1 MFTFTKERENPVVTI
16 TTDRSSESGAEP
28 MHLNW
33 ASLRFTGPTTLL
45 EKPFQWHHVTRSLPQ
60 VRIALVAAVLMYSIF
75 GILDA
80 LVIPSAKHVTWLIRF
95 AFVCPAILAIL
106 AATYIPRLQSHLQPI
121 LSFGF
126 AISGLGIILMITRT
140 PSPVNYYYY
149 VGLILVFIF
158 GYSFANLRFIWA
170 SISGWFIVILY
181 EIAAFHTTM
190 PTLELISNNFFLIS
204 ANIAG
209 MLACYN
215 IEYASRRNY
224 FLMQQLLQ
232 EQRKIQDLNEQ
243 LECRVAERTEK
254 LEQVN
259 RQLIQEMAE
268 RHEAEKERER
278 LGVQLKQAEKM
289 ETIGMLAAGVAH
301 DLNNIL
307 IGLVT
312 YPEFL
317 LIELPKD
324 SKLRRSILIIQQSG
338 MKAAAIV
345 QDLLTLSRQ
354 GMTDKKVFNM
364 NTIITEYLQS
374 LGYMQLKSDH
384 AQVNLEVDLQ
394 EDLLNINGSPVHL
407 LKTIMNL
414 LNNAFEAN
422 LVNGTVKIATRN
434 RYIDSPLDAF
444 ERIAEGEYVVLIVA
458 DTGIGIEAKEL
469 RKIFEPF
476 FTKKK
481 LGRSGTGL
489 GMTLIWSTV
498 KDHGGFIDV
507 QSTEGKGSIF
517 NLYFPVTRQNV
528 SEMEEHSA
536 LEDCLGTESVLI
548 VDDIPEQREIAT
560 IMLQKLGYAIHSV
573 ANGEEAIEYLKHQ
586 KADILVLDMIM
597 EPGIDGYETY
607 KSIIKNNPG
616 QKAIIVSGFSESE
629 LVKEAQGLGAGE
641 YIRKPYSLNTI
652 ARALR
657 TELDR
662 EPYYPPQS
670 CTQTIPP
677 GGQKGKRDGL

>member
-1 MFTFTKERENPVVTI
+1 MFAFAREREQPVVTI
-16 TTDRSSESGAEP
+16 ATDRSSESCAGP

-33 ASLRFTGPTTLL
+33 ASLRFTGSTKLL
-45 EKPFQWHHVTRSLPQ
+45 EKPFQRYNVAHSLLQ
-60 VRIALVAAVLMYSIF
+60 VRIALVAAILMYSIF

-80 LVIPSAKHVTWLIRF
+80 LVIPSAKHVTWFIRF
-95 AFVCPAILAIL
+95 ALVCPAILAIL
-106 AATYIPRLQSHLQPI
+106 AATYIPRLQSYLQPL
-121 LSFGF
+121 LSCGI
-126 AISGLGIILMITRT
+126 AIGGLGIILMIIRT
-140 PSPVNYYYY
+140 PSPFNYYYY

-158 GYSFANLRFIWA
+158 GYSFVNLSFIWA
-170 SISGWFIVILY
+170 SMSGWFIVILY
-181 EIAAFHTTM
+181 EIAAFNTAM
-190 PTLELISNNFFLIS
+190 PPLELISNNFFLIS

-224 FLMQQLLQ
+224 FLMHQLLQ
-232 EQRKIQDLNEQ
+232 EQLKIQDLNEQ
-243 LECRVAERTEK
+243 LEHRVAERTEN
-254 LEQVN
+254 LEQAN
-259 RQLIQEMAE
+259 CQLTREIAE
-268 RHEAEKERER
+268 RHEAEEQRER
-278 LGVQLKQAEKM
+278 LEAQLKQAEKM
-289 ETIGMLAAGVAH
+289 ETIGKLAAGVAH

-312 YPEFL
+312 YPELL

-324 SKLRRSILIIQQSG
+324 SKLRRPILTIQQSG

-354 GMTDKKVFNM
+354 GMNVIKIFNM
-364 NTIITEYLQS
+364 NTTISEYLHS
-374 LGYMQLKSDH
+374 PGYMQLKSEH
-384 AQVNLEVDLQ
+384 PKVNLEVDLQ

-422 LVNGTVKIATRN
+422 LVDGTVKISTRN

-444 ERIAEGEYVVLIVA
+444 EKIAEGEYAVLSVA
-458 DTGIGIEAKEL
+458 DKGIGIETKDL

-489 GMTLIWSTV
+489 GMTLVWSMV

-507 QSTEGKGSIF
+507 QSTEGRGSLF
-517 NLYFPVTRQNV
+517 DLYFPATRENIA
-528 SEMEEHSA
+528 EMEETFT

-548 VDDIPEQREIAT
+548 VDDIQEQREIAT
-560 IMLQKLGYAIHSV
+560 LMLQKLGYAVHSV
-573 ANGEEAIEYLKHQ
+573 ASGEAAIEYLKFK

-597 EPGIDGYETY
+597 EPGLDGCETY
-607 KSIIKNNPG
+607 KGIIKNNPV
-616 QKAIIVSGFSESE
+616 QKAIIVSGFSESA
-629 LVKEAQGLGAGE
+629 LVKEAQALGAGE
-641 YIRKPYSLNTI
+641 YIRKPYSLNGI

-657 TELDR
+657 AELDR
-662 EPYYPPQS
+662 
-670 CTQTIPP
+670 
-677 GGQKGKRDGL
+677 

>member
-1 MFTFTKERENPVVTI
+1 MVTSA
-16 TTDRSSESGAEP
+16 TDRSSESGAGP

-45 EKPFQWHHVTRSLPQ
+45 EKPFQKYNVTRSLPQ
-60 VRIALVAAVLMYSIF
+60 VRIALVAAILMYSIF

-106 AATYIPRLQSHLQPI
+106 AATYIPRLQSHLQP
-121 LSFGF
+121 LFSCGF
-126 AISGLGIILMITRT
+126 AISGLGIILMIIRT

-181 EIAAFHTTM
+181 EIAAFHTAM
-190 PTLELISNNFFLIS
+190 PPLELISNNFFLIS

-232 EQRKIQDLNEQ
+232 EQLKIQDLNDQ
-243 LECRVAERTEK
+243 LERRVVERTGK
-254 LEQVN
+254 LEQAN
-259 RQLIQEMAE
+259 RQLTQEMAE
-268 RHEAEKERER
+268 RHEAEKERKCLE
-278 LGVQLKQAEKM
+278 VQLKQAEKM
-289 ETIGMLAAGVAH
+289 ETIGKLAAGVAH

-324 SKLRRSILIIQQSG
+324 SKLRSSIQTIQKSG

-354 GMTDKKVFNM
+354 GVTDQKVFNM
-364 NTIITEYLQS
+364 NTIIKEYLQS
-374 LGYMQLKSDH
+374 PGYTQLKSDH

-407 LKTIMNL
+407 LKTVMNL

-444 ERIAEGEYVVLIVA
+444 EKIAEGEYVVLSVA
-458 DTGIGIEAKEL
+458 DTGIGIEAKAL

-517 NLYFPVTRQNV
+517 DLYFPVTRQNV
-528 SEMEEHSA
+528 SEMEEPSA

-548 VDDIPEQREIAT
+548 VDDIPEQRKIAT
-560 IMLQKLGYAIHSV
+560 IMLQKLGYTVHSV
-573 ANGEEAIEYLKHQ
+573 ANGEDAIEYLKHQ
-586 KADILVLDMIM
+586 KTDILVLDMIM
-597 EPGIDGYETY
+597 EPGIDGCETY

-629 LVKEAQGLGAGE
+629 LVKEAQRLGAGE
-641 YIRKPYSLNTI
+641 YIRKPYSLNMI
-652 ARALR
+652 AHALR
-657 TELDR
+657 TELD
-662 EPYYPPQS
+662 
-670 CTQTIPP
+670 C
-677 GGQKGKRDGL
+677 